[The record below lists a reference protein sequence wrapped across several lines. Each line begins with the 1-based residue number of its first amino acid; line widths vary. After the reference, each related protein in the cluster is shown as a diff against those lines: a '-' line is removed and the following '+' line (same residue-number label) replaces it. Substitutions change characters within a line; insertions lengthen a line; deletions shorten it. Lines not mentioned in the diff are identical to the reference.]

1 MGAPL
6 RPCSGLRRGP
16 RLRPAGPCSAPLRG
30 LRRALAV
37 CGAVRS
43 SRPPGR
49 AVRPSLRAP
58 PAPVGASGLRGPLA
72 PSGCRARAP
81 PAGACRRPLAAV
93 VGGGFVPPRR
103 LGGPPVPGL
112 GAGGG
117 APPRGPGLVLARA
130 WCRPVLPTRRRG
142 GALGPAAVWP
152 SLLAPA
158 PCPRGRSAAAA
169 CRQPPRC
176 QHIRHGVQR
185 RNGRALMI
193 QRPAHP
199 LDVSILRHEVNRV
212 YLPRGVGADVL
223 RQAKGP
229 GSPLDILPNRLPCLM
244 PPPR

>member
-16 RLRPAGPCSAPLRG
+16 RLRPAGPSFLR
-30 LRRALAV
+30 ASAV

-43 SRPPGR
+43 SRPSGR

-58 PAPVGASGLRGPLA
+58 PAPAGASGLRGPCWA

-93 VGGGFVPPRR
+93 VGGWFLPPRR

-117 APPRGPGLVLARA
+117 APPRGPGLVLALA

-142 GALGPAAVWP
+142 GALGPAAGWP

-158 PCPRGRSAAAA
+158 PSPRGLGAAAY
-169 CRQPPRC
+169 RQPPLR
-176 QHIRHGVQR
+176 QHVGHGIDRRHGT
-185 RNGRALMI
+185 ALMV
-193 QRPAHP
+193 QSTTDP
-199 LDVSILRHEVNRV
+199 LDISILRHKVNCIN
-212 YLPRGVGADVL
+212 LPRRVGAHVL
-223 RQAKGP
+223 RQSKGP
-229 GSPLDILPNRLPCLM
+229 RSPLNILPDRLPCLM
-244 PPPR
+244 APTG

>member
-16 RLRPAGPCSAPLRG
+16 RLRPAGPFGA
-30 LRRALAV
+30 AAV

-43 SRPPGR
+43 SRPSGR

-93 VGGGFVPPRR
+93 VGGWFVPPRR

-130 WCRPVLPTRRRG
+130 WCRPVLPTRRWGPWPRRRVAVTGGPCSLPPRTKRG
-142 GALGPAAVWP
+142 GGVPPAAELSACPPWRTAP
-152 SLLAPA
+152 S
-158 PCPRGRSAAAA
+158 R
-169 CRQPPRC
+169 
-176 QHIRHGVQR
+176 
-185 RNGRALMI
+185 
-193 QRPAHP
+193 
-199 LDVSILRHEVNRV
+199 
-212 YLPRGVGADVL
+212 
-223 RQAKGP
+223 
-229 GSPLDILPNRLPCLM
+229 
-244 PPPR
+244 